1 MAHVEILRGISGSGK
16 STYARSCSND
26 NTVIVSRDLIRPMF
40 GAVGKTVLSPEK
52 ERLVTRIELDL
63 IREALY
69 RGQDVIVD
77 NTNLNGQFATRYA
90 ELAHTMGATFSEK
103 LFGAD
108 VNVAVGRTDV
118 PDSVVYRQAAQFA
131 KINPIVPRVPEPIRP
146 IVMGEDR
153 PETLIVDVDGT
164 LAHNSP
170 NNPRD
175 PYDGSRA
182 GEDHVDETL
191 AAMLDVLEEN
201 YFIHIVTGR
210 GLRHR
215 HLTEEWLKDHAI
227 SYDHLWTRPD
237 NDTSVPD
244 AWVKYQIAKEIA
256 RTHNIVG
263 VFDDRERVVD
273 MWRAAGIKTFDVG
286 QGVAKF

>member
-16 STYARSCSND
+16 STYARTQTD
-26 NTVIVSRDLIRPMF
+26 AIIVSRDLIRPMF

-77 NTNLNGQFATRYA
+77 NTNLNEWFATRYA
-90 ELAHTMGATFSEK
+90 DLAHTMGATFSEK
-103 LFGAD
+103 LFGVD

-131 KINPIVPRVPEPIRP
+131 KIKPVVSRLPEPIRP

-153 PETLIVDVDGT
+153 PEALIVDVDGT
-164 LAHNSP
+164 LAHNNP
-170 NNPRD
+170 DNPRD

-182 GEDHVDETL
+182 HEDLGDETL
-191 AAMLDVLEEN
+191 VEMLNALAYH
-201 YFIHIVTGR
+201 YFIYIVTGR

-215 HLTEEWLKDHAI
+215 QVTEEWLYNHCVP
-227 SYDHLWTRPD
+227 YDHLWTRPD

-286 QGVAKF
+286 QGIAKF

>member
-16 STYARSCSND
+16 STYARTQTD
-26 NTVIVSRDLIRPMF
+26 AVIVSRDLIRPMF

-90 ELAHTMGATFSEK
+90 DLAHTMGATFSEK
-103 LFGAD
+103 LFCVD
-108 VNVAVGRTDV
+108 VSVAVGRTDV
-118 PDSVVYRQAAQFA
+118 PNSVVYRQAAQFA
-131 KINPIVPRVPEPIRP
+131 KIKPVVSRLPEPIRP

-210 GLRHR
+210 SLRHR

>member
-16 STYARSCSND
+16 STYARTQTD
-26 NTVIVSRDLIRPMF
+26 ALIVSRDLIRSMF

-90 ELAHTMGATFSEK
+90 DLAHTMGATFSEK
-103 LFGAD
+103 LFGVD

-131 KINPIVPRVPEPIRP
+131 KIKPIVPRVPEPIRP
-146 IVMGEDR
+146 IVMDEDR
-153 PETLIVDVDGT
+153 PEVLIVDVDGT
-164 LAHNSP
+164 LAHIDP
-170 NNPRD
+170 DNPRD

-182 GEDHVDETL
+182 HEDLVDEPL
-191 AAMLDVLEEN
+191 GEMLNGLDER
-201 YFIHIVTGR
+201 YCIYIVTGR

-215 HLTEEWLKDHAI
+215 QVTEEWLYNHCVP
-227 SYDHLWTRPD
+227 YDHLWTRPD

-256 RTHNIVG
+256 KTHKIVG

-286 QGVAKF
+286 QGIAKF

>member
-1 MAHVEILRGISGSGK
+1 MTHVEILRGISGSGK
-16 STYARSCSND
+16 STYARTQTD
-26 NTVIVSRDLIRPMF
+26 AIIVSRDLIRPMF
-40 GAVGKTVLSPEK
+40 GVVGKTVLSPEK

-77 NTNLNGQFATRYA
+77 NTNLNGQFATRYTD
-90 ELAHTMGATFSEK
+90 LAHTMGATFSEK
-103 LFGAD
+103 LFCVD
-108 VNVAVGRTDV
+108 VSVAVGLTDV
-118 PDSVVYRQAAQFA
+118 PNGVVYRQAAQFS
-131 KINPIVPRVPEPIRP
+131 KIKPIVSRLPEPIRP
-146 IVMGEDR
+146 IVMDENR
-153 PETLIVDVDGT
+153 PDTIIVDVDGT
-164 LAHNSP
+164 LAHIDP

-191 AAMLDVLEEN
+191 AAMLDVLDEN

-227 SYDHLWTRPD
+227 PYDHLWTRPD

-256 RTHNIVG
+256 RTHNVVG
-263 VFDDRERVVD
+263 VFDDRERVID

>member
-16 STYARSCSND
+16 STYARTQTD
-26 NTVIVSRDLIRPMF
+26 ALIVSRDLIRPMF

-90 ELAHTMGATFSEK
+90 DLAHTMGATCSEK
-103 LFGAD
+103 LFSANVG
-108 VNVAVGRTDV
+108 VAVGRTDV

-131 KINPIVPRVPEPIRP
+131 KIKPVVSRLPEPIRP

-153 PETLIVDVDGT
+153 PEALIVDVDGT
-164 LAHNSP
+164 LAHIDP
-170 NNPRD
+170 DNPRD

-182 GEDHVDETL
+182 HEDLGDETL
-191 AAMLDVLEEN
+191 VEMLNALAYH

-215 HLTEEWLKDHAI
+215 QVTEEWLYNHCGH
-227 SYDHLWTRPD
+227 YDHLWTRPD

-286 QGVAKF
+286 QGIAKF

>member
-16 STYARSCSND
+16 STYARTQTD
-26 NTVIVSRDLIRPMF
+26 AIIVSRDLIRPMF
-40 GAVGKTVLSPEK
+40 GVVGKTVLSPEK

-63 IREALY
+63 IREGLY

-77 NTNLNGQFATRYA
+77 NTNLNDQFATRYA
-90 ELAHTMGATFSEK
+90 DLAHTMGATFSEK
-103 LFGAD
+103 LFCANVG
-108 VNVAVGRTDV
+108 VAVGRTDV

-131 KINPIVPRVPEPIRP
+131 KIKPVVSRLPEPIRP
-146 IVMGEDR
+146 IVMDENLPD
-153 PETLIVDVDGT
+153 TIIVDVDGT
-164 LAHNSP
+164 LAHNNP

-191 AAMLDVLEEN
+191 AAMLDVLDEN

-263 VFDDRERVVD
+263 VFDDRERVID
-273 MWRAAGIKTFDVG
+273 MWRAAWIKTFDVG

>member
-16 STYARSCSND
+16 STYARTQTD
-26 NTVIVSRDLIRPMF
+26 AIIVSRDLIRPMF

-77 NTNLNGQFATRYA
+77 NTNLNERFATRYA
-90 ELAHTMGATFSEK
+90 DLAHTMGATFSEK
-103 LFGAD
+103 LFGVD

-131 KINPIVPRVPEPIRP
+131 KIKPVVSRLPEPIRP
-146 IVMGEDR
+146 IVMGEDY
-153 PETLIVDVDGT
+153 PEAIIVDVDGT
-164 LAHNSP
+164 LAYIDPDS
-170 NNPRD
+170 PRD

-182 GEDHVDETL
+182 HEDLVDETQAEIL
-191 AAMLDVLEEN
+191 NGFDER
-201 YFIHIVTGR
+201 YCICIVTGR
-210 GLRHR
+210 GWRHR
-215 HLTEEWLKDHAI
+215 SVTVEWLNIHGI
-227 SYDHLWTRPD
+227 VYDHLWTRPND
-237 NDTSVPD
+237 DTSVPD

-256 RTHNIVG
+256 KTHKIVG

-286 QGVAKF
+286 QGLAKF

>member
-16 STYARSCSND
+16 STYARTQTD
-26 NTVIVSRDLIRPMF
+26 AIIVSRDLIRPMF

-77 NTNLNGQFATRYA
+77 NTNLNGQFAAPYA

-103 LFGAD
+103 LFGVD

-131 KINPIVPRVPEPIRP
+131 KIKPIVSRLPEPIRP
-146 IVMGEDR
+146 IVMDENR
-153 PETLIVDVDGT
+153 PDTIIVDVDGT

-191 AAMLDVLEEN
+191 AAMLDVLDEN

-227 SYDHLWTRPD
+227 PYDHLWTRPD

-263 VFDDRERVVD
+263 VFDDRERVID

>member
-16 STYARSCSND
+16 STYARSSSNG

-40 GAVGKTVLSPEK
+40 GVVGKTVLSPEK

-103 LFGAD
+103 LFGVD

-131 KINPIVPRVPEPIRP
+131 KIKPVVSRLPEPIRP

-153 PETLIVDVDGT
+153 PEALIVDVDGT
-164 LAHNSP
+164 LAHVNP
-170 NNPRD
+170 DNPRD
-175 PYDGSRA
+175 PYDGYRA
-182 GEDHVDETL
+182 HEDLGDETL
-191 AAMLDVLEEN
+191 VEMLNALTYH
-201 YFIHIVTGR
+201 YFIYIVTGR

-215 HLTEEWLKDHAI
+215 QMTEEWLYNHCVP
-227 SYDHLWTRPD
+227 YDHLWTRPD
-237 NDTSVPD
+237 NDTGVPD

-286 QGVAKF
+286 QGIAKF

>member
-16 STYARSCSND
+16 STYARTQTD
-26 NTVIVSRDLIRPMF
+26 ALIVSRDLIRPMF
-40 GAVGKTVLSPEK
+40 GVVGKTVLSPEK

-63 IREALY
+63 IREGLY

-77 NTNLNGQFATRYA
+77 DTNLNEQFATRYA

-103 LFGAD
+103 LFGVD

-131 KINPIVPRVPEPIRP
+131 KIKPVVSRLPEPIRP
-146 IVMGEDR
+146 IVMGEDY
-153 PETLIVDVDGT
+153 PEAIIVDVDGT
-164 LAHNSP
+164 LAYIDP
-170 NNPRD
+170 DNPRD

-182 GEDHVDETL
+182 HVDLEDETL
-191 AAMLDVLEEN
+191 VEMLNVLA
-201 YFIHIVTGR
+201 YHYVLYIVSGR

-215 HLTEEWLKDHAI
+215 QVTEEWLYNHGVP
-227 SYDHLWTRPD
+227 YDHLWTRPD

-244 AWVKYQIAKEIA
+244 AWVKYQIAKKIA

-286 QGVAKF
+286 QGIAKF

>member
-16 STYARSCSND
+16 STYARTQTD
-26 NTVIVSRDLIRPMF
+26 AIIVSRDLIRHMF

-90 ELAHTMGATFSEK
+90 DLAHTMGATFSEK
-103 LFGAD
+103 LFGVD

-131 KINPIVPRVPEPIRP
+131 KITPVVSRLPEPIRP
-146 IVMGEDR
+146 IVMDENR
-153 PETLIVDVDGT
+153 PDTIIVDVDGT

-182 GEDHVDETL
+182 HEDFGDETL
-191 AAMLDVLEEN
+191 VEMLNALAYH

-215 HLTEEWLKDHAI
+215 QVTEEWLYNHCVP
-227 SYDHLWTRPD
+227 YDHLWTRPD

>member
-16 STYARSCSND
+16 STYARTQTD
-26 NTVIVSRDLIRPMF
+26 AIIVSRDLIRPMF

-90 ELAHTMGATFSEK
+90 DLAHTMGATCSEK
-103 LFGAD
+103 LFSANVG
-108 VNVAVGRTDV
+108 VAVGRTDV

-131 KINPIVPRVPEPIRP
+131 KIKPVVSRLPEPIRP

-153 PETLIVDVDGT
+153 PEALIVDVDGT
-164 LAHNSP
+164 LAHNNP
-170 NNPRD
+170 DNPRD

-182 GEDHVDETL
+182 HEDLVDETQAEIL
-191 AAMLDVLEEN
+191 NGLDER
-201 YFIHIVTGR
+201 YYICIVTGR

-215 HLTEEWLKDHAI
+215 QVTEEWLYNHGVP
-227 SYDHLWTRPD
+227 YDHLWTRPD

-256 RTHNIVG
+256 KTHKIVG
-263 VFDDRERVVD
+263 VFDDRECVVD
-273 MWRAAGIKTFDVG
+273 MWRSAGIKTFDVG
-286 QGVAKF
+286 QGIAKF

>member
-16 STYARSCSND
+16 STYARTQTD
-26 NTVIVSRDLIRPMF
+26 ALIVSRDLIRPMF
-40 GAVGKTVLSPEK
+40 GVVGKTVLSPEK

-90 ELAHTMGATFSEK
+90 DLAHTMGATFSEK
-103 LFGAD
+103 LFGVD

-131 KINPIVPRVPEPIRP
+131 KIKPVVSRLPEPIRP
-146 IVMGEDR
+146 IVMGEDY
-153 PETLIVDVDGT
+153 PEAIIVDVDGT
-164 LAHNSP
+164 LAYIDPDS
-170 NNPRD
+170 PRD

-182 GEDHVDETL
+182 HEDLVDETQAEIL
-191 AAMLDVLEEN
+191 NGLDER
-201 YFIHIVTGR
+201 YDFYIVPGR

-215 HLTEEWLKDHAI
+215 AVTVEWLNNHGIVD
-227 SYDHLWTRPD
+227 DHLWTRPND
-237 NDTSVPD
+237 DTSIPD
-244 AWVKYQIAKEIA
+244 AWVKYRIAKEIA
-256 RTHNIVG
+256 KTHKIVG

-286 QGVAKF
+286 QGLAKF

>member
-16 STYARSCSND
+16 STYARTQTD
-26 NTVIVSRDLIRPMF
+26 AIIVSRDLIRPMF

-77 NTNLNGQFATRYA
+77 NTNLNDQFATRYA
-90 ELAHTMGATFSEK
+90 DLAHTMGATFSEK
-103 LFGAD
+103 LFGVD

-131 KINPIVPRVPEPIRP
+131 KIKPIVPRVPEPIRP
-146 IVMGEDR
+146 IVMDEDR
-153 PETLIVDVDGT
+153 PEVLIVDVDGT
-164 LAHNSP
+164 LAHIDP
-170 NNPRD
+170 DNPRD

-182 GEDHVDETL
+182 HEDLEDETL
-191 AAMLDVLEEN
+191 VKAVDRLAPYYVI
-201 YFIHIVTGR
+201 YIVTGR

-215 HLTEEWLKDHAI
+215 SVTEDWLEDHGI
-227 SYDHLWTRPD
+227 EYDYLWTRPD
-237 NDTSVPD
+237 DDTSVPD
-244 AWVKYQIAKEIA
+244 AWVKYQIAKKIA
-256 RTHNIVG
+256 KTHKIVG

-286 QGVAKF
+286 QGIAKF

>member
-16 STYARSCSND
+16 STYARTQTD
-26 NTVIVSRDLIRPMF
+26 AVIVSRDLIRPMF
-40 GAVGKTVLSPEK
+40 GVVGKTVLSPEK

-63 IREALY
+63 IREGLY

-77 NTNLNGQFATRYA
+77 NTNLNEQFATRYA

-103 LFGAD
+103 LFGVD

-118 PDSVVYRQAAQFA
+118 SDSVVYRQAAQFA
-131 KINPIVPRVPEPIRP
+131 KIKPVVSRLPEPIRP
-146 IVMGEDR
+146 IVMDENLPD
-153 PETLIVDVDGT
+153 TIIVDVDGT
-164 LAHNSP
+164 LAHIDP

-227 SYDHLWTRPD
+227 PYDHLWTRPD
-237 NDTSVPD
+237 DDTSVPD
-244 AWVKYQIAKEIA
+244 AWVKYQIAKETA
-256 RTHNIVG
+256 RTQNIVG
-263 VFDDRERVVD
+263 VFDDRERVID

>member
-16 STYARSCSND
+16 STYARTQTD
-26 NTVIVSRDLIRPMF
+26 ALIVSRDLIRHMF

-77 NTNLNGQFATRYA
+77 NTNLNGQFAAPYA

-103 LFGAD
+103 LFGVD

-131 KINPIVPRVPEPIRP
+131 KIKPIVPRVPEPIRP

-153 PETLIVDVDGT
+153 PEVLIVDVDGT
-164 LAHNSP
+164 LAHINP
-170 NNPRD
+170 DNPRD

-182 GEDHVDETL
+182 HEDLGDETL
-191 AAMLDVLEEN
+191 VKAVNRLAPYYVI
-201 YFIHIVTGR
+201 YIVTGR

-215 HLTEEWLKDHAI
+215 PVTEEWLYNHCVP
-227 SYDHLWTRPD
+227 YDHLWTRPD

-256 RTHNIVG
+256 RNHNIVG

-286 QGVAKF
+286 QGLAKF

>member
-16 STYARSCSND
+16 STYARTQTD
-26 NTVIVSRDLIRPMF
+26 AIIVSRDLIRPMF

-90 ELAHTMGATFSEK
+90 DLAHTMGATCSEK
-103 LFGAD
+103 LFGAN
-108 VNVAVGRTDV
+108 VGVAVGRTDV

-131 KINPIVPRVPEPIRP
+131 KMKPVVSRLPEPIRP

-153 PETLIVDVDGT
+153 PEALIVDVDGT
-164 LAHNSP
+164 LAHNNP
-170 NNPRD
+170 DNPRD

-182 GEDHVDETL
+182 HEDLGDETL
-191 AAMLDVLEEN
+191 VEMLNGLA
-201 YFIHIVTGR
+201 YHYYICIVTGR

-215 HLTEEWLKDHAI
+215 QVTEEWLYNHCVP
-227 SYDHLWTRPD
+227 YDHLWTRPD

-256 RTHNIVG
+256 KTHKIVG

-286 QGVAKF
+286 QGIAKF

>member
-16 STYARSCSND
+16 STYARTQTD
-26 NTVIVSRDLIRPMF
+26 AIIVSRDLIRPMF

-63 IREALY
+63 IREGLY

-77 NTNLNGQFATRYA
+77 NTNLNDQFATRYA
-90 ELAHTMGATFSEK
+90 DLAHTMGATFSEK
-103 LFGAD
+103 LFCVA
-108 VNVAVGRTDV
+108 VSVAVGRTDV

-131 KINPIVPRVPEPIRP
+131 KIKPVVSRLPEPIRP
-146 IVMGEDR
+146 IVMDENLPD
-153 PETLIVDVDGT
+153 TIIVDVDGT
-164 LAHNSP
+164 LAHNNP

-191 AAMLDVLEEN
+191 AAMLDVLDEN

-263 VFDDRERVVD
+263 VFDDRERVID
-273 MWRAAGIKTFDVG
+273 MWRAAWIKTFDVG

>member
-16 STYARSCSND
+16 STYARTQTD
-26 NTVIVSRDLIRPMF
+26 ALIVSRDLIRPMF
-40 GAVGKTVLSPEK
+40 GAVGKTVLSTEK

-63 IREALY
+63 IREGLY

-77 NTNLNGQFATRYA
+77 NTNLNDQFATRYA
-90 ELAHTMGATFSEK
+90 DLAHTMGATFSEK
-103 LFGAD
+103 LFCANVG
-108 VNVAVGRTDV
+108 VAVGRTDV

-131 KINPIVPRVPEPIRP
+131 KIKPVVSRLPEPIRP
-146 IVMGEDR
+146 IVMDENLPD
-153 PETLIVDVDGT
+153 TIIVDVDGT
-164 LAHNSP
+164 LAHNNP

-191 AAMLDVLEEN
+191 AAMLDVLDEN

-263 VFDDRERVVD
+263 VFDDRERVID
-273 MWRAAGIKTFDVG
+273 MWRAAWIKTFDVG

>member
-16 STYARSCSND
+16 STYARTQTD
-26 NTVIVSRDLIRPMF
+26 AVIVSRDLIRPMF
-40 GAVGKTVLSPEK
+40 GVVGKTVLSPEK

-63 IREALY
+63 IREGLY

-77 NTNLNGQFATRYA
+77 NTNLNDQFATRYA
-90 ELAHTMGATFSEK
+90 DLAHTMGATFSEK
-103 LFGAD
+103 LFCVA
-108 VNVAVGRTDV
+108 VSVAVGRTDV

-131 KINPIVPRVPEPIRP
+131 KIKPVVSRLPEPIRP
-146 IVMGEDR
+146 IVMDENLPD
-153 PETLIVDVDGT
+153 TIIVDVDGT
-164 LAHNSP
+164 LAHNNP

-191 AAMLDVLEEN
+191 AAMLDVLDEN

-263 VFDDRERVVD
+263 VFDDRERVID
-273 MWRAAGIKTFDVG
+273 MWRAAWIKTFDVG

>member
-16 STYARSCSND
+16 STYARTQTD
-26 NTVIVSRDLIRPMF
+26 AIIVSRDLIRPMF

-90 ELAHTMGATFSEK
+90 DLAHTMGATCSEK
-103 LFGAD
+103 LFSANVG
-108 VNVAVGRTDV
+108 VAVGRTDV
-118 PDSVVYRQAAQFA
+118 PDSVVYRQAAQFT
-131 KINPIVPRVPEPIRP
+131 KIKPVVSRLPEPIRP

-153 PETLIVDVDGT
+153 PEALIVDVDGT
-164 LAHNSP
+164 LAHNNP
-170 NNPRD
+170 DNPRD

-182 GEDHVDETL
+182 HEDLGDETL
-191 AAMLDVLEEN
+191 VEMLNALAYH
-201 YFIHIVTGR
+201 YFIYIVTGR

-215 HLTEEWLKDHAI
+215 QVTEEWLYNHCVP
-227 SYDHLWTRPD
+227 YDHLWTRPD

-256 RTHNIVG
+256 KTHKIVG

-286 QGVAKF
+286 QGLAKF

>member
-16 STYARSCSND
+16 STYARTQTD
-26 NTVIVSRDLIRPMF
+26 AIIVSRDLIRPMF
-40 GAVGKTVLSPEK
+40 GVVGKTVLSPEK

-77 NTNLNGQFATRYA
+77 NTNLNEWFATRYA
-90 ELAHTMGATFSEK
+90 DLAHTMGATFSEK
-103 LFGAD
+103 LFGVD

-131 KINPIVPRVPEPIRP
+131 KIKPVVSRLPEPIRP
-146 IVMGEDR
+146 IVIDENR
-153 PETLIVDVDGT
+153 PDTIIVDVDGT
-164 LAHNSP
+164 LAHIDP

-191 AAMLDVLEEN
+191 AAMLDVLYES

>member
-16 STYARSCSND
+16 STYARTQTD
-26 NTVIVSRDLIRPMF
+26 AIIVSRDLIRPMF

-77 NTNLNGQFATRYA
+77 NTNLNDQFATRYA
-90 ELAHTMGATFSEK
+90 DLAHTMGATFSEK
-103 LFGAD
+103 LFG
-108 VNVAVGRTDV
+108 VNVGVAVGRTDV

-131 KINPIVPRVPEPIRP
+131 KIKPVVSRLPEPIRP
-146 IVMGEDR
+146 IVMGGEDY
-153 PETLIVDVDGT
+153 PQAIIVDVDGT
-164 LAHNSP
+164 LAHINP
-170 NNPRD
+170 DNPRN

-182 GEDHVDETL
+182 HEDLEDETL
-191 AAMLDVLEEN
+191 VKAVNLLAPYYVI
-201 YFIHIVTGR
+201 YIVTGR

-215 HLTEEWLKDHAI
+215 QVTEEWLEDHGI
-227 SYDHLWTRPD
+227 DYDYLWTRPD
-237 NDTSVPD
+237 DDTSVPD
-244 AWVKYQIAKEIA
+244 AWVKYQIAKKIA
-256 RTHNIVG
+256 RTRNIVG

-286 QGVAKF
+286 QGIAKF

>member
-16 STYARSCSND
+16 STYARTQTD
-26 NTVIVSRDLIRPMF
+26 ALIVSRDLIRPMF
-40 GAVGKTVLSPEK
+40 GVVGKTVLSPEK

-63 IREALY
+63 IREGLY

-77 NTNLNGQFATRYA
+77 DTNLNEQFATRYA

-103 LFGAD
+103 LFGVD

-131 KINPIVPRVPEPIRP
+131 KIKPIVPRVPEPIRP
-146 IVMGEDR
+146 IVMDEDR
-153 PETLIVDVDGT
+153 PEVLIVDVDGT
-164 LAHNSP
+164 LAHIDP
-170 NNPRD
+170 DNPRD

-182 GEDHVDETL
+182 HVDLEDETL
-191 AAMLDVLEEN
+191 VEMLNVLA
-201 YFIHIVTGR
+201 YHYVLYIVSGR

-215 HLTEEWLKDHAI
+215 QVTEEWLYNHGVP
-227 SYDHLWTRPD
+227 YDHLWTRLD

-256 RTHNIVG
+256 RTHNIAG

-286 QGVAKF
+286 QGIAKF

>member
-16 STYARSCSND
+16 STYARTQTD
-26 NTVIVSRDLIRPMF
+26 AIIVSRDLIRHMF

-77 NTNLNGQFATRYA
+77 NTNLNEQFATRYA
-90 ELAHTMGATFSEK
+90 DLAHTMGATCSEK
-103 LFGAD
+103 LFGVD

-131 KINPIVPRVPEPIRP
+131 KIKPIVPRVPEPIRP

-153 PETLIVDVDGT
+153 PKVLIVDVDGT
-164 LAHNSP
+164 LAYINP
-170 NNPRD
+170 DNPRD

-182 GEDHVDETL
+182 QEDLGDETL
-191 AAMLDVLEEN
+191 VEMLNALA
-201 YFIHIVTGR
+201 YHYSIYIVTGR

-215 HLTEEWLKDHAI
+215 PVTEEWLYNHCVP
-227 SYDHLWTRPD
+227 YDHLWTRPD

-256 RTHNIVG
+256 RNHNIVG

-286 QGVAKF
+286 QGLAKF

>member
-16 STYARSCSND
+16 STYARTQTD
-26 NTVIVSRDLIRPMF
+26 AIIVSRDLIRPMF

-90 ELAHTMGATFSEK
+90 DLAHTMGATFSEK
-103 LFGAD
+103 LFGVD

-131 KINPIVPRVPEPIRP
+131 KIKPVVSRLPEPIRP
-146 IVMGEDR
+146 IVMGEDY
-153 PETLIVDVDGT
+153 PEAIIVDVDGT
-164 LAHNSP
+164 LAHINP
-170 NNPRD
+170 DNPRD

-182 GEDHVDETL
+182 HEDLVDETQAEIL
-191 AAMLDVLEEN
+191 NGLDER
-201 YFIHIVTGR
+201 YYIYIVTGR

-215 HLTEEWLKDHAI
+215 QVTEEWLNNHGI
-227 SYDHLWTRPD
+227 VYDHLWTRPND
-237 NDTSVPD
+237 DTSVPD

-256 RTHNIVG
+256 KTHKIVG

-286 QGVAKF
+286 QGLAKF

>member
-16 STYARSCSND
+16 STYARTQTD
-26 NTVIVSRDLIRPMF
+26 ALIVSRDLIRPMF
-40 GAVGKTVLSPEK
+40 GVVGKTVLSPEK

-90 ELAHTMGATFSEK
+90 DLAHTMGATFSEK
-103 LFGAD
+103 LFGVD

-118 PDSVVYRQAAQFA
+118 PDSVVYRQAAQFVEI
-131 KINPIVPRVPEPIRP
+131 KPVVSRLPEPIRP
-146 IVMGEDR
+146 IVMGEDY
-153 PETLIVDVDGT
+153 PEAIIVDVDGT
-164 LAHNSP
+164 LAHNNPDS
-170 NNPRD
+170 PRD
-175 PYDGSRA
+175 PYDVSRA
-182 GEDHVDETL
+182 HEDLEDEAL
-191 AAMLDVLEEN
+191 VKMLNALSYH
-201 YFIHIVTGR
+201 YFIYIVTGR

-215 HLTEEWLKDHAI
+215 QVTEEWLYNHCVP
-227 SYDHLWTRPD
+227 YYHLWTRPD

-244 AWVKYQIAKEIA
+244 AWVKYRTAKEIA
-256 RTHNIVG
+256 KTHEIVG
-263 VFDDRERVVD
+263 VFDDRECVVD

-286 QGVAKF
+286 QGLAKF

>member
-16 STYARSCSND
+16 STYARTQTD
-26 NTVIVSRDLIRPMF
+26 ALIVSRDLIRPMF
-40 GAVGKTVLSPEK
+40 GVVGKTVLSPEK

-103 LFGAD
+103 LFGVD

-131 KINPIVPRVPEPIRP
+131 KIKPIVPRVPEPIRP
-146 IVMGEDR
+146 IVMGEDY
-153 PETLIVDVDGT
+153 PEAIIVDVDGT
-164 LAHNSP
+164 LAHNNPDS
-170 NNPRD
+170 PRD
-175 PYDGSRA
+175 PYDVSRA
-182 GEDHVDETL
+182 HEDLVDETL
-191 AAMLDVLEEN
+191 VKMLNALSYH
-201 YFIHIVTGR
+201 YFIYIVTGR

-215 HLTEEWLKDHAI
+215 QVTEEWLYNHCVP
-227 SYDHLWTRPD
+227 YYHLWTRPD

-256 RTHNIVG
+256 RTRNIVG

-286 QGVAKF
+286 QGIAKF

>member
-16 STYARSCSND
+16 STYARTQTD
-26 NTVIVSRDLIRPMF
+26 AVIVSRDLIRPMF

-77 NTNLNGQFATRYA
+77 NTNLNDQFATRYA
-90 ELAHTMGATFSEK
+90 DLAHTMGATFSEK
-103 LFGAD
+103 LFCANVG
-108 VNVAVGRTDV
+108 VAVGRTDV

-131 KINPIVPRVPEPIRP
+131 KIKPVVSRLPEPIRP
-146 IVMGEDR
+146 IVMDENLPD
-153 PETLIVDVDGT
+153 TIIVDVDGT
-164 LAHNSP
+164 LAHNNP

-191 AAMLDVLEEN
+191 AAMLDVLDEN

-263 VFDDRERVVD
+263 VFDDRERVID
-273 MWRAAGIKTFDVG
+273 MWRAAWIKTFDVG

>member
-16 STYARSCSND
+16 STYARTQTD
-26 NTVIVSRDLIRPMF
+26 ALIVSRDLIRPMF

-90 ELAHTMGATFSEK
+90 DLAHTMGATFSEK
-103 LFGAD
+103 LFG
-108 VNVAVGRTDV
+108 VNVGVAVGRTDV

-131 KINPIVPRVPEPIRP
+131 KIKPIVPRVPEPIRP
-146 IVMGEDR
+146 IVMDEDR
-153 PETLIVDVDGT
+153 PEVLIVDVDGT
-164 LAHNSP
+164 LAHIDP
-170 NNPRD
+170 DNPRD

-182 GEDHVDETL
+182 HEDLEDETL
-191 AAMLDVLEEN
+191 VKAVNRLAPYYV
-201 YFIHIVTGR
+201 ISIVTGR

-215 HLTEEWLKDHAI
+215 PVTEDWLEDHGI
-227 SYDHLWTRPD
+227 DYDYLWTRPD
-237 NDTSVPD
+237 DDTSVPD
-244 AWVKYQIAKEIA
+244 AWVKYQIAKKIA

-286 QGVAKF
+286 QGIAKF